1 MPVKKY
7 TAEVIENTK
16 ITKDVYTLKLK
27 LDGDI
32 EFLPGQFINIILPKD
47 GKMVQKSY
55 SIVSLSSQK
64 DFLELCIKK
73 IEGGYFSTYLHNVQ
87 AGDKFEIMGPFGLFI
102 PKHEDDQSDA
112 IFVAT
117 GTGISAIKPI
127 IEYFLENKTKKQ
139 LYLIFGVRFEEDV
152 YYRELFESLAKKH
165 HNFHFI
171 PTLSKPSHHWKGEKG
186 YVQEWFKKHV
196 KFNNQDVYICGLV
209 PMCEE
214 LEKLCKEK
222 GFSRE
227 KIHLEKYL

>member
-7 TAEVIENTK
+7 TAKVIENTK

-73 IEGGYFSTYLHNVQ
+73 IEGGYFSTYLYNVKP
-87 AGDKFEIMGPFGLFI
+87 GEKFEVLGPFGHFI
-102 PKHEDDQSDA
+102 PKNEDDNNDA

-117 GTGISAIKPI
+117 GTGISAIKPM
-127 IEYFLENKTKKQ
+127 IEHFIRKDTRKQ
-139 LYLIFGVRFEEDV
+139 LWLIFGARYEESIYYKEFFEQ
-152 YYRELFESLAKKH
+152 LARKH
-165 HNFHFI
+165 NNFHFI
-171 PTLSKPSHHWKGEKG
+171 PTLSRADDRWKGE
-186 YVQEWFKKHV
+186 
-196 KFNNQDVYICGLV
+196 
-209 PMCEE
+209 
-214 LEKLCKEK
+214 
-222 GFSRE
+222 
-227 KIHLEKYL
+227 